1 MEQDLATG
9 VPGVVRW
16 IEVGT
21 RVVRVKGESRCF
33 PAKGGWDASQTTKT
47 LSEQVGP
54 LCSVCWWEQPRQSF
68 DEDLRSGALG
78 RGNWQ
83 SSIAWSEHT
92 LPRSKHSGFG
102 VVCPAAS
109 WEARQLPFFLCV
121 FSARWQNM
129 ARDTQRWS
137 GGLSQRKPF
146 LGPLLPSPRTPTLS
160 VLYKSP
166 MQDFVL
172 FFFSEIFQSMW
183 PFKYKKRKKN
193 CELRPRGGR
202 KTQMRRAAQNGQLR
216 PHFNLKAHP
225 LGGGQSPPVFSSQ
238 SEYCPN
244 QLGVTP

>member
-1 MEQDLATG
+1 MLPSQGWLGCFANNQNTLRAGWATLQC
-9 VPGVVRW
+9 VLVR
-16 IEVGT
+16 
-21 RVVRVKGESRCF
+21 
-33 PAKGGWDASQTTKT
+33 TTKAE
-47 LSEQVGP
+47 L
-54 LCSVCWWEQPRQSF
+54 WWRPEIRSIRQGQ
-68 DEDLRSGALG
+68 LT
-78 RGNWQ
+78 

-92 LPRSKHSGFG
+92 LPRSKHSGFE

-129 ARDTQRWS
+129 AREFLNLDTQRWS

-166 MQDFVL
+166 MQDLVL
-172 FFFSEIFQSMW
+172 IFFSEIFQSMW

-202 KTQMRRAAQNGQLR
+202 KTQMRRVAQNGQLR
-216 PHFNLKAHP
+216 PYFNLKAHP
-225 LGGGQSPPVFSSQ
+225 LGDGRSPPVFSSQ